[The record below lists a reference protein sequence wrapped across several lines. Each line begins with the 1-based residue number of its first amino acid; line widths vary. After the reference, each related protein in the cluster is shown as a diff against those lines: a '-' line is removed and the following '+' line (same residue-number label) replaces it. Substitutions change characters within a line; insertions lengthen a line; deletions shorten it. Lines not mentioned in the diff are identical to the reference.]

1 MKKIL
6 LLLII
11 IATFNLSFSSFAGEK
26 SRYTNQTY
34 RNSGYRGNVNF
45 TNHIAVWFGLETSH
59 GYMFDSKNY
68 IGGGAAFF
76 ATPVSDDF
84 PMFGNV
90 FGEYQRY
97 FKNKRSTPTAGLKAG
112 YCLAL
117 KDLSG
122 NTFDKAVTL
131 EPRIGWEWAQNDKFG
146 LNLNIGFPLYFYKNY
161 PNSHVRTVFMPM
173 LSFGFV
179 F

>member
-68 IGGGAAFF
+68 IGGGAAFLLLLSQTIF
-76 ATPVSDDF
+76 QCSAMYS
-84 PMFGNV
+84 
-90 FGEYQRY
+90 E
-97 FKNKRSTPTAGLKAG
+97 SI
-112 YCLAL
+112 
-117 KDLSG
+117 KDIL
-122 NTFDKAVTL
+122 
-131 EPRIGWEWAQNDKFG
+131 RISVAR
-146 LNLNIGFPLYFYKNY
+146 LPLD
-161 PNSHVRTVFMPM
+161 
-173 LSFGFV
+173 
-179 F
+179 